1 METFLHAVAS
11 VTIILLLTATGYF
24 CAVKGW
30 MTVQVKTFISR
41 YLMTVGIPVMLIYGM
56 QNNLTRADVL
66 AAPRLLLIPLL
77 VIPSCVVLSLLTGR
91 LMKLPHRQLGVFVM
105 MAAMGNTIFI
115 GLAMCIELFGDI
127 ATPYVMLFYLVSS
140 CFTQLIGI
148 PLVRWSGE
156 AGGFSMQMV
165 WKFLRAPTVISV
177 FLSLLLVGLDIH
189 LPSLVMSY
197 AKYIN
202 NTVTPLA
209 LLLTGCI
216 IHEIGLRSLRLTPT
230 LGVMMVFRF
239 VISPALGAALC
250 ALLGIGG
257 LAQRIC
263 RGVGH
268 AGRDADGRR
277 RGGIRCGRAAGRAG
291 RGDLHPR
298 LLRGDAGADAAALSP
313 AHSKK
318 MRAGNRSF
326 AVFGPLFFNFSP
338 SPSIFPT
345 RARAAR

>member
-77 VIPSCVVLSLLTGR
+77 VIPSCVVMSLLAGR
-91 LMKLPHRQLGVFVM
+91 LMRLPHRQLGVFVM
-105 MAAMGNTIFI
+105 MSAMGNTIFI
-115 GLAMCIELFGDI
+115 GLAMCLELFGDV

-140 CFTQLIGI
+140 CFTQLVGI

-165 WKFLRAPTVISV
+165 WKFLRAPTVVSV
-177 FLSLLLVGLDIH
+177 FFSLLLVGLDIH

-250 ALLGIGG
+250 ALLSIGG
-257 LAQRIC
+257 LVRSVYVVELAMPVVTQT
-263 RGVGH
+263 VV
-268 AGRDADGRR
+268 
-277 RGGIRCGRAAGRAG
+277 AAAEY
-291 RGDLHPR
+291 
-298 LLRGDAGADAAALSP
+298 GADEEFAAQGAALSTIACFVVIP
-313 AHSKK
+313 VL
-318 MRAGNRSF
+318 MQI
-326 AVFGPLFFNFSP
+326 L
-338 SPSIFPT
+338 
-345 RARAAR
+345 

>member
-30 MTVQVKTFISR
+30 MTAQVKTFISR

-105 MAAMGNTIFI
+105 MSAMGNTIFI

-177 FLSLLLVGLDIH
+177 FLSLLLVGLDMLH
-189 LPSLVMSY
+189 HPRDRAAQPAPDTHARRDDGLPLCH
-197 AKYIN
+197 
-202 NTVTPLA
+202 
-209 LLLTGCI
+209 LTGAGRCP
-216 IHEIGLRSLRLTPT
+216 LR
-230 LGVMMVFRF
+230 
-239 VISPALGAALC
+239 AARHRR
-250 ALLGIGG
+250 AG
-257 LAQRIC
+257 AQRIR

-291 RGDLHPR
+291 RSDLHPR

-313 AHSKK
+313 AHSEKT
-318 MRAGNRSF
+318 RAGNRSF
-326 AVFGPLFFNFSP
+326 AVFGSLFFNSSP
-338 SPSIFPT
+338 STSIFPAC
-345 RARAAR
+345 ARAAR

>member
-77 VIPSCVVLSLLTGR
+77 VIPSCVVMSLLAGR
-91 LMKLPHRQLGVFVM
+91 LMRLPHRQLGVFVM

-165 WKFLRAPTVISV
+165 WKFLRAPTVVSV

-216 IHEIGLRSLRLTPT
+216 IHEIGLRSRHRRS
-230 LGVMMVFRF
+230 G
-239 VISPALGAALC
+239 
-250 ALLGIGG
+250 
-257 LAQRIC
+257 AQRIC

-277 RGGIRCGRAAGRAG
+277 RGGIRRGRAAGRAG

-298 LLRGDAGADAAALSP
+298 LLRGDTGADAAALSP
-313 AHSKK
+313 AHSEK
-318 MRAGNRSF
+318 MRAGNAASRFS
-326 AVFGPLFFNFSP
+326 APSFFNSPP

>member
-30 MTVQVKTFISR
+30 MTAQVKTFISR

-105 MAAMGNTIFI
+105 MSAMGNTIFI
-115 GLAMCIELFGDI
+115 GLAMCIE
-127 ATPYVMLFYLVSS
+127 
-140 CFTQLIGI
+140 LIGI

-257 LAQRIC
+257 LVRSVYVVELAMPVVTQT
-263 RGVGH
+263 VV
-268 AGRDADGRR
+268 
-277 RGGIRCGRAAGRAG
+277 AAAEY
-291 RGDLHPR
+291 
-298 LLRGDAGADAAALSP
+298 GADEQLAAQ
-313 AHSKK
+313 
-318 MRAGNRSF
+318 G
-326 AVFGPLFFNFSP
+326 
-338 SPSIFPT
+338 
-345 RARAAR
+345 AAISTLACFVVTPVLMLLL

>member
-56 QNNLTRADVL
+56 QKNLSRADVL

-77 VIPSCVVLSLLTGR
+77 VIPCCVVLSLLTGR

-156 AGGFSMQMV
+156 ASGFSMQME
-165 WKFLRAPTVISV
+165 WKILRAPTVVSV

-230 LGVMMVFRF
+230 LGVMMVFR
-239 VISPALGAALC
+239 
-250 ALLGIGG
+250 
-257 LAQRIC
+257 
-263 RGVGH
+263 
-268 AGRDADGRR
+268 
-277 RGGIRCGRAAGRAG
+277 
-291 RGDLHPR
+291 
-298 LLRGDAGADAAALSP
+298 
-313 AHSKK
+313 
-318 MRAGNRSF
+318 
-326 AVFGPLFFNFSP
+326 
-338 SPSIFPT
+338 
-345 RARAAR
+345 

>member
-77 VIPSCVVLSLLTGR
+77 VIPCCVVLSLLTGR

-165 WKFLRAPTVISV
+165 WKFLRAPTVVSV

-209 LLLTGCI
+209 LL
-216 IHEIGLRSLRLTPT
+216 RL
-230 LGVMMVFRF
+230 
-239 VISPALGAALC
+239 S
-250 ALLGIGG
+250 
-257 LAQRIC
+257 
-263 RGVGH
+263 
-268 AGRDADGRR
+268 
-277 RGGIRCGRAAGRAG
+277 
-291 RGDLHPR
+291 
-298 LLRGDAGADAAALSP
+298 DAAADDGVRLALEFMAVPGSSVQTFAQCAEILEAVDRANVGMLLDTWP
-313 AHSKK
+313 AARDRRSCRLCAATGSLWS
-318 MRAGNRSF
+318 MSATARRAPRSRRS
-326 AVFGPLFFNFSP
+326 ARRATGP
-338 SPSIFPT
+338 
-345 RARAAR
+345 ARATLPWRSCCGASGRPATTAPAPSRSWTRMCSPCRRGMLSAARRRR